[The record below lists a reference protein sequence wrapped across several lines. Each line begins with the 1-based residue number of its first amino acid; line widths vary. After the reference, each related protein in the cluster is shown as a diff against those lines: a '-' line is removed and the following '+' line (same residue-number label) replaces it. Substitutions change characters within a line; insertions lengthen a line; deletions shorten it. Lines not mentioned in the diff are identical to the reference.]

1 MIQCLQIQFQP
12 TADSILNIGPSF
24 YAALESLEKVE
35 DFRYCLKYKTKFT
48 KWRNE
53 TIQQAREI
61 LPHLQSISKG
71 MRTNGQ

>member
-12 TADSILNIGPSF
+12 TADSILNVGPSF
-24 YAALESLEKVE
+24 YAALEKKVE
-35 DFRYCLKYKTKFT
+35 DFRYCLKCETKFT

-61 LPHLQSISKG
+61 LPQLQSISKG